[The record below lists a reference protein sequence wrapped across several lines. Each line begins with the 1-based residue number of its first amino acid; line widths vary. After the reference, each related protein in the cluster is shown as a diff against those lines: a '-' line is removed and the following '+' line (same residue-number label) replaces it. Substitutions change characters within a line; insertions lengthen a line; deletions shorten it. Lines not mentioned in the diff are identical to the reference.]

1 MERFRDSAVVFDRL
15 SRAVERAIGHPA
27 AFCAALAAV
36 LLWGVSGPLFAFSEA
51 WRLVINTGTTIVTF
65 LIVFLIQATQSRDT
79 AAMHLKL
86 DELVR
91 AIGSA
96 RNEVISAE
104 EASHEELERMRAEL
118 QDEA

>member
-1 MERFRDSAVVFDRL
+1 MFDAF

-27 AFCAALAAV
+27 AFCAALVAV
-36 LLWGVSGPLFAFSEA
+36 LLWAIAGPLFGFSEA
-51 WRLVINTGTTIVTF
+51 WQLVINTGTTIVTF

-96 RNEVISAE
+96 HNEVISAE
-104 EASHEELERMRAEL
+104 EASREELERMRSEL
-118 QDEA
+118 QGEA